1 MKSTVKE
8 LEEFISNPESLDKA
22 SVEKLRALIRKRPE
36 LMEARIM
43 LLYNLYK
50 VKDDA
55 FDAEFSKTIAELK
68 QIWEK
73 QHSASKQGDYMHTYF
88 DYDPDDEKEIFDFSK
103 FNSDDD
109 SESATFSSIETN
121 PKSQNSVIC
130 SESLAKIY
138 VKQQKYDKAIE
149 IYRALCLNNPQKSSY
164 FADQIKNLEDLLLS

>member
-1 MKSTVKE
+1 MKSAVKE
-8 LEEFISNPESLDKA
+8 LEEYISNPESLDKA
-22 SVEKLRALIRKRPE
+22 SIEKLRAVVRKRPE
-36 LMEARIM
+36 LLEARIM

-50 VKDDA
+50 VQDA
-55 FDAEFSKTIAELK
+55 GFAAEFTDTVAELK

-73 QHSASKQGDYMHTYF
+73 QHSASKQRDYMHTYF

-103 FNSDDD
+103 FNSGDD
-109 SESATFSSIETN
+109 SESAAFSSVEAN
-121 PKSQNSVIC
+121 PKSQNNLIC

-164 FADQIKNLEDLLLS
+164 FADQIKSLEDLSHS